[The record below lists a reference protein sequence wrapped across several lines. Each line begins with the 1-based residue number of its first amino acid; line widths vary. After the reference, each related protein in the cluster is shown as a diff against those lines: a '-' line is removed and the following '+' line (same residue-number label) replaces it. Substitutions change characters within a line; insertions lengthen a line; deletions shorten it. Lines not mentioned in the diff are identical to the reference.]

1 MDVDSLNAAIDRF
14 FRSYFNHCVTPDRDT
29 LLNLLNAL
37 HSLNDKLQKEVGRN
51 LFGSANFIALK
62 ALRNLFHHHT
72 ELIHEVKIIPVEDL
86 PPMTTDLLIIC
97 LVPRTLVECASAETD
112 RKYREQVAAAFDA
125 FKWYGSIVNIQPC
138 LFNVAVDV
146 FELVADLGT
155 APSSETYGLFL
166 DSYRR
171 EEQNGHEHRVT
182 GDLWCS
188 AGSIA
193 EILEKVFHQK
203 SHQPPVR

>member
-1 MDVDSLNAAIDRF
+1 MDADSLNAPIDRF
-14 FRSYFNHCVTPDRDT
+14 FRSYFNHCVAPDEDT

-37 HSLNDKLQKEVGRN
+37 HGLNDKLQKEVRRN

-97 LVPRTLVECASAETD
+97 LVPSAMVERAGAETE
-112 RKYREQVAAAFDA
+112 RKYRAQVGSAFDS

-138 LFNVAVDV
+138 VFNVAVDV
-146 FELVADLGT
+146 FELVA
-155 APSSETYGLFL
+155 APLSEAYALFG
-166 DSYRR
+166 DSYCM
-171 EEQNGHEHRVT
+171 EEQNGHDHRVT
-182 GDLWCS
+182 GDIWCS

-203 SHQPPVR
+203 SRQSPVG